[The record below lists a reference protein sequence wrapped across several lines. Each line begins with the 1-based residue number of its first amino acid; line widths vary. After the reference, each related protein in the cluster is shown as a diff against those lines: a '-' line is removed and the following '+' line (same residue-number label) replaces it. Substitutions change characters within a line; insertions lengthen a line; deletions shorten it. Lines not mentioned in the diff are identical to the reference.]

1 MYYILLYIY
10 LYIKTVR
17 ANLFERGGGRI
28 WQINQENRAWVSPVK
43 RSNLNYVCGPVDL
56 AAEAEGGACKVCRAG
71 LSSWRGRGE
80 AFKQTSIPESIELVF
95 LRIGGTCHIPLESHK
110 VRRAGWGAQVY
121 GKGKMHRIE
130 MLLAG
135 ES

>member
-1 MYYILLYIY
+1 MQGFAERDCLLG
-10 LYIKTVR
+10 V
-17 ANLFERGGGRI
+17 
-28 WQINQENRAWVSPVK
+28 
-43 RSNLNYVCGPVDL
+43 
-56 AAEAEGGACKVCRAG
+56 GAG
-71 LSSWRGRGE
+71 RGRGPGQGE
-80 AFKQTSIPESIELVF
+80 AFKQTSVPESIELVF
-95 LRIGGTCHIPLESHK
+95 LRIGGTCHIPLESHR